1 MISTLSGYQG
11 ITVLSSSTSFHTQ
24 EAAMTDDRVR
34 NELGVNY
41 IVQGSVQFMGQE
53 GRINLELVDLL
64 TGTVKWSELLD
75 FKKDNIFAAQD
86 DISREILKELS
97 INISTGNRQAANW
110 AADFGN
116 IDIFTEFL
124 NWRIEWAKQNKK
136 GYLKSQM
143 MLDALL
149 EKPLPDVMRYGLPA
163 WQLFQKVS
171 LGLSEDQDSDLKE
184 LQSMIKKMD
193 QFQRDEE
200 AYVLKTMVGMYIF
213 NLGCD
218 QAKENIVKAMEIGGN
233 TSDNLNAASRV
244 FIRCGE
250 PKKAIDAAR
259 KLLILNPNDTG
270 WGKTKIL
277 ISYLHVDGQIEE
289 IKKIMEG
296 KLDAPD
302 MHSQILLY
310 FAFLAYKDGDI
321 ELANNYF
328 QRASEKTFGLEDFKR
343 TLNIRDNNHEIIQ
356 GLVELGLDL

>member
-1 MISTLSGYQG
+1 
-11 ITVLSSSTSFHTQ
+11 
-24 EAAMTDDRVR
+24 
-34 NELGVNY
+34 
-41 IVQGSVQFMGQE
+41 
-53 GRINLELVDLL
+53 
-64 TGTVKWSELLD
+64 
-75 FKKDNIFAAQD
+75 
-86 DISREILKELS
+86 
-97 INISTGNRQAANW
+97 
-110 AADFGN
+110 
-116 IDIFTEFL
+116 
-124 NWRIEWAKQNKK
+124 
-136 GYLKSQM
+136 M

-200 AYVLKTMVGMYIF
+200 AYVLKTMVGMYII

-233 TSDNLNAASRV
+233 TSDNLHAASRV

-310 FAFLAYKDGDI
+310 FARKYISFLYEFD
-321 ELANNYF
+321 
-328 QRASEKTFGLEDFKR
+328 
-343 TLNIRDNNHEIIQ
+343 
-356 GLVELGLDL
+356 